1 MIPLAAWTSCTPLSN
16 VSSCCI
22 AAFAEELESPSSVA
36 IPEGG
41 TVAGNVWTP
50 VQNNWQ
56 LLVAVTGGK
65 IAPEFCDRSRS
76 VIRPPQPELPVP
88 DGIPVCHWL
97 L

>member
-1 MIPLAAWTSCTPLSN
+1 MIPLAACTSCMPLSK

-22 AAFAEELESPSSVA
+22 PALPEALDNTFRVA
-36 IPEGG
+36 MPVGG
-41 TVAGNVWTP
+41 TVAGKVCTP
-50 VQNNWQ
+50 VQNIWQ

-65 IAPEFCDRSRS
+65 IAAEFCDCIRS
-76 VIRPPQPELPVP
+76 VMRPPQPELPLP